1 MIDLKVGAGPCF
13 ALLRPCHLT
22 SIEAPLSAVRAVLT
36 GVPDMQPIDRPTAE
50 CATLAKRD
58 LKPGEKLGKI
68 GERDYR
74 AWAVTAE
81 ALRAVPLGLEEGAT
95 VLRPIAKGEMLTADN
110 CAPDE
115 TLTVTR
121 LRRAQDVP
129 DAAAMAAA

>member
-1 MIDLKVGAGPCF
+1 
-13 ALLRPCHLT
+13 
-22 SIEAPLSAVRAVLT
+22 
-36 GVPDMQPIDRPTAE
+36 
-50 CATLAKRD
+50 
-58 LKPGEKLGKI
+58 
-68 GERDYR
+68 
-74 AWAVTAE
+74 VTAE

-121 LRRAQDVP
+121 LRHAQDAA